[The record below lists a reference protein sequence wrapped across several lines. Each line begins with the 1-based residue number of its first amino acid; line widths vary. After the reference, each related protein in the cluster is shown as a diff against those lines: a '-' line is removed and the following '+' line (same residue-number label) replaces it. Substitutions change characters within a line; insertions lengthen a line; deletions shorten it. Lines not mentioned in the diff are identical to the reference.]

1 MTITHRSHP
10 SDRANTEHEEMEAT
24 WFGKAKCVHKFNVIE
39 KAGLKAAVTIDLA
52 STLDCDNRKRA
63 LRQDPIH
70 RRFQFYEDANYLN
83 GESLNQESC

>member
-1 MTITHRSHP
+1 
-10 SDRANTEHEEMEAT
+10 MEAT
-24 WFGKAKCVHKFNVIE
+24 GFGKAKCVHKFSVIE
-39 KAGLKAAVTIDLA
+39 KAGLKAAVTIDLT

-70 RRFQFYEDANYLN
+70 GRFQFYEDANYLN